1 MKIRFFRC
9 DLFNLKNL
17 KANKFQKELNLF
29 MQNEEKTEKFRQL
42 VENKFQIYNS
52 LFMSLPY
59 DKMTN
64 IGMLLPFLYEESKI
78 GYEKGKSPE
87 EIVEEFFAKHTE
99 LETEEQ
105 KTELLFKIIQYI
117 ERQVVLFDSIE
128 DAAFCELHPPSEA
141 GTLLQLHERAL
152 QELQVTATRDK
163 MRDFAVRVVFTAH
176 PTQFYPNSVQRILHD
191 LRSAIMKDS
200 VTEIDMLLQQLGKT
214 PFLNREKPTP
224 LDEAMSIIF
233 YLRYVYYDSLGEL
246 YRKIKNSFGTDHF
259 TPPHDI
265 FQLGFWPGGDRD
277 GNPFVTAEITYKVA
291 QELHISIL
299 KSYYEHLKN
308 LRRRLS
314 FRGIS
319 EVLEVLSHELY
330 DAIFKEDNITAN
342 HILSRISEAEKIL
355 TEQHNGLFK
364 NLLEDFKDRV
374 RIFGTHF
381 ATLDIRQDSRVHQSV
396 IDEII
401 AEKSGLDLQNIT
413 TEEKLRWL
421 LETET
426 VLNPDDFTGIT
437 KDTLQNIYNIRSIQ
451 EKNGERGLNRYII
464 SNSDEVKDVL
474 NVFGMFRL
482 CGYSEEEINIDI
494 VPLFE
499 TMEGLDAGEKVMKEL
514 YELPVYRKHLE
525 RRGNS
530 QTIMLGFSDGTKD
543 GGYLKA
549 NWEIY
554 ETKEQLTKI
563 SDENNIKV
571 IFFDGRGGPPARGG
585 GKTHDFY
592 ASQGKTIANNKIEIT
607 IQGQTITSV
616 FGNKDQAKYNFE
628 QLLTAGIENDVFKN
642 SKKDLTEK
650 ERNLIQELAEIS
662 FRKYSE
668 LKAHPIFVPYL
679 QEMSTLEYYGRTNI
693 GSRPSKRG
701 GTNEL
706 KFEDLRAIPF
716 VGSWSQLK
724 QNIPGFFG
732 FGFALSEL
740 KSQGRF
746 DEVHALYKGSDFFK
760 TLVLNSMMSMNKSYF
775 PLTYYMKN
783 NQKFGSFWNVLF
795 EEYELSKSMMLE
807 LTGFKMLMEEE
818 PISRKSV
825 KIREKIVLP
834 LLSIQQYALMKIQ
847 KDEGNREAYEK
858 LVMRSLFGN
867 INASRN
873 SA

>member
-1 MKIRFFRC
+1 
-9 DLFNLKNL
+9 
-17 KANKFQKELNLF
+17 
-29 MQNEEKTEKFRQL
+29 MQNVEKTEKFRQL

-59 DKMTN
+59 DKMSN
-64 IGMLLPFLYEESKI
+64 IGMLLPFLYEESKV
-78 GYEKGKSPE
+78 GYEKGKNPE
-87 EIVEEFFAKHTE
+87 EIMEAFFHNHTE
-99 LETEEQ
+99 LKTGKE

-128 DAAFCELHPPSEA
+128 DAAFAELHSESDA
-141 GTLLQLHERAL
+141 GTLMQLHERASQTNL
-152 QELQVTATRDK
+152 LGATREK
-163 MRDFAVRVVFTAH
+163 LKDFAIKVVFTAH

-191 LRSAIMKDS
+191 LRTAIMNDS
-200 VTEIDMLLQQLGKT
+200 ISEIDMLLQQLGKT
-214 PFLNREKPTP
+214 PFVNKEKPTP

-233 YLRYVYYDSLGEL
+233 YLRYVYYDTIGEL
-246 YRKIKNSFGTDHF
+246 YKKIKNSFGTPHF
-259 TPPHDI
+259 VPNQDMI
-265 FQLGFWPGGDRD
+265 QLGFWPGGDRD
-277 GNPFVTAEITYKVA
+277 GNPYVTAEITKKVS

-314 FRGIS
+314 FRGVS
-319 EVLEVLSHELY
+319 EILETLSDLLY
-330 DAIFKEDNITAN
+330 DAIFKGDEIISTEDLLKHLNA
-342 HILSRISEAEKIL
+342 AEKIIV
-355 TEQHNGLFK
+355 EKHNGLFRG
-364 NLLEDFKDRV
+364 LVIDFQDRV
-374 RIFGTHF
+374 KIFGTHF
-381 ATLDIRQDSRVHQSV
+381 ATLDIRQDSRVHQQI

-401 AEKSGLDLQNIT
+401 AKKSNLKIENCSED
-413 TEEKLRWL
+413 EKLKWL

-426 VLNPDDFTGIT
+426 VLKPTDFEGIT
-437 KDTLQNIYNIRSIQ
+437 KDTLDNILNIKEIQ
-451 EKNGERGLNRYII
+451 KRNGERGMSRYII
-464 SNSDEVKDVL
+464 SNAVHIKEVL
-474 NVFGMFRL
+474 NVFGLFRL
-482 CGYSEEEINIDI
+482 CGYKEDEINMDI

-499 TMEGLDAGEKVMKEL
+499 TMEGLNAGETVMKQL

-554 ETKEQLTKI
+554 ETKEQLTKV
-563 SDENNIKV
+563 SEDFGIKV

-642 SKKDLTEK
+642 AKKDLSQK
-650 ERNLIQELAEIS
+650 ERNLIEELSEIS
-662 FRKYSE
+662 FKKYSD
-668 LKAHPIFVPYL
+668 LKAHPMFVDYL
-679 QEMSTLEYYGRTNI
+679 QEMSTLQYYGKTNI
-693 GSRPSKRG
+693 GSRPTKRG
-701 GTNEL
+701 AGNKL

-724 QNIPGFFG
+724 QNVPGFFG
-732 FGFALSEL
+732 FGFALNVL
-740 KSQGRF
+740 QKKGRF
-746 DEVHALYKGSDFFK
+746 DEVIELYKGSDFFK

-783 NQKFGSFWNVLF
+783 NAKFGDFWTILF
-795 EEYELSKSMMLE
+795 EEFELSKTMTLE
-807 LTGFKMLMEEE
+807 LTGFKMLMEEDALA
-818 PISRKSV
+818 RKSV

-834 LLSIQQYALMKIQ
+834 LLTIQQYALMKIQ
-847 KDEGNREAYEK
+847 KEEGNRDDYEK